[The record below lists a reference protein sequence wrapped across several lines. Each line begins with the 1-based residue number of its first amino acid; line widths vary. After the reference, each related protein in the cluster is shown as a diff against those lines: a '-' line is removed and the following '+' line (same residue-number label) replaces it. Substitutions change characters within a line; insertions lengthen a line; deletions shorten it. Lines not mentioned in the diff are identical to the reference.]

1 MDGVPFDIET
11 PVEHAHR
18 PPPYEIN
25 GGGFRYA
32 GGESLFF
39 KHRSPWFLS
48 RNGRKSEPK

>member
-25 GGGFRYA
+25 GDDFRSEL
-32 GGESLFF
+32 GESLFF
-39 KHRSPWFLS
+39 EQRTP
-48 RNGRKSEPK
+48 

>member
-25 GGGFRYA
+25 GDGFRYA

-39 KHRSPWFLS
+39 KHSPPRFLS
-48 RNGRKSEPK
+48 SNGRKSEPK